1 METVSFFRKL
11 GLLLGLAAVQVLFL
25 NRISLFGYVTPLLY
39 IWMILRFD
47 SSMSRTGILLWSF
60 FLGLTVDIFS
70 ATPGLNAASATL
82 LGMVQPGLVKLF
94 ATHDR
99 HDVLLPG
106 VQSMGPRQFAGYL
119 ILATL
124 IHHSVYFLL
133 RSIPLGDWSVLVAK
147 VVFSA
152 LLTFVFML
160 VFGISSS
167 KNAAARRS

>member
-1 METVSFFRKL
+1 MDTVSFFRKL
-11 GLLLGLAAVQVLFL
+11 GTLLLFAGLQVLFL

-60 FLGLTVDIFS
+60 FLGLAIDIFS

-82 LGMVQPGLVKLF
+82 LGMLQPGLVKLF

-99 HDVLLPG
+99 HDILLPG
-106 VQSMGPRQFAGYL
+106 VQSMGLSQFSGYL

-152 LLTFVFML
+152 FLTFVFML
-160 VFGISSS
+160 VFGMSSTRNS
-167 KNAAARRS
+167 SARRS